1 MLRAPF
7 LLVTALLLIG
17 TVGAAVEKQV
27 RSNSA
32 ADEVTP
38 VPPDTLLQ
46 LEADFMKAA
55 AEHGRDGYMSYY
67 AEDEVELPNG
77 GDILLGKIAIAKT
90 VEFLDNKDNSLTW
103 KPIGADVSGDLGY
116 TYSTYEFHAKDKKG
130 RPSVEYGKYTSI

>member
-55 AEHGRDGYMSYY
+55 AEHGRDGYMSY
-67 AEDEVELPNG
+67 
-77 GDILLGKIAIAKT
+77 
-90 VEFLDNKDNSLTW
+90 
-103 KPIGADVSGDLGY
+103 
-116 TYSTYEFHAKDKKG
+116 
-130 RPSVEYGKYTSI
+130 